1 MDYKKELFKNTSTI
15 NVTDYGAGSKVFSS
29 NKRQVSKIAKNAGIS
44 NKRAKLLMNL
54 MQYYKPTS
62 ILEIGTSLGL
72 STAAL
77 SISLPNSSI
86 TTLEGCKETAKIA
99 LDLFNKYQFKNTK
112 LIIGNFDETLAK
124 QLNENTLIRAG
135 GMVKTGSIIKDT
147 NSLNVVFTVTDYQND
162 LKINYEGILPDLFAE
177 NAGVVVRGNLN
188 TDGSFKAIEV
198 LAKHDENY
206 MPPEVAKL
214 MQEDS

>member
-1 MDYKKELFKNTSTI
+1 MNPIRKQRLYALVAI
-15 NVTDYGAGSKVFSS
+15 LIGSLLATWLV
-29 NKRQVSKIAKNAGIS
+29 IS
-44 NKRAKLLMNL
+44 ALSENMNL
-54 MQYYKPTS
+54 FYSPT
-62 ILEIGTSLGL
+62 EIKV
-72 STAAL
+72 A
-77 SISLPNSSI
+77 
-86 TTLEGCKETAKIA
+86 E
-99 LDLFNKYQFKNTK
+99 
-112 LIIGNFDETLAK
+112 
-124 QLNENTLIRAG
+124 LNEDTLIRAG

-162 LKINYEGILPDLFAE
+162 LEINYEGILPDLFAE

-198 LAKHDENY
+198 LAKHDEYY